1 LRERGHKEWRGAFQV
16 LSDTVSLKHGKDTVP
31 RILDQARSGT
41 WGVQRYGY
49 LEISDAVV
57 DDLVT
62 YEIPI

>member
-1 LRERGHKEWRGAFQV
+1 V